1 MNTLN
6 HTLNH
11 PDELTLT
18 GAYREIVR
26 LGMSNDRPLFN
37 TYGLSSKDPLL
48 KLLEKK
54 NKDA

>member
-26 LGMSNDRPLFN
+26 LGMSNA
-37 TYGLSSKDPLL
+37 YGLSSKDPVL